1 MNDSTHAASQVG
13 KRGLPPLS
21 NFLVHFTTWYNIVMN
36 RKLLSNLQPLRAIA
50 FVILLTLLA
59 SVQAFSQTSGA
70 VQPPQQPTATDEKA
84 EQVLKRATEAMG
96 GSNFLSVHSVV
107 GQGLFTPYRDGQSTV
122 PVKFVDYIVYPDR
135 ERTEFR
141 GQGLRIIQTN
151 TGDKGWVYD
160 GEAKT
165 LKDANAQQVA
175 DFRLSL
181 RASFDN
187 LLRGAWRKEGARLS
201 YIGRREASLGQRN
214 EAVRLVYP
222 DGLSM
227 EFEIGARDGRPAKII
242 YTRKD
247 AKGEDVSEE
256 DHLAQHVMVNGIL
269 ASFIIDH
276 FRNGVQSSRINYESI
291 EFNRPVADDLFTRP
305 ASAKEVKR

>member
-1 MNDSTHAASQVG
+1 
-13 KRGLPPLS
+13 
-21 NFLVHFTTWYNIVMN
+21 MN
-36 RKLLSNLQPLRAIA
+36 RKIFLILSYMRAIA
-50 FVILLTLLA
+50 YIFLLTLLA
-59 SVQAFSQTSGA
+59 APPAFSQNSGSSGA
-70 VQPPQQPTATDEKA
+70 APQQQQQQPSSSAATTAADEKA
-84 EQVLKRATEAMG
+84 EQVLKRALEAMG
-96 GSNFLSVHSVV
+96 GSAYMSVRSVV
-107 GQGLFTPYRDGQSTV
+107 GQGLFTPYRDGQSTT

-141 GQGLRIIQTN
+141 GQGLKIIQTN

-165 LKDANAQQVA
+165 LKDATPQQVA

-201 YIGRREASLGQRN
+201 YIGRREAGLGQRN

-222 DGLSM
+222 DDLTI
-227 EFEIGARDGRPAKII
+227 EFEVGARDARPAKII
-242 YTRKD
+242 SKRKD
-247 AKGEDVSEE
+247 AKGEEVLEE

-269 ASFIIDH
+269 APFIIDH
-276 FRNGVQSSRINYESI
+276 YRNGVQSSRTNYESI
-291 EFNRPVADDLFTRP
+291 EFNRAVADDLFVRP
-305 ASAKEVKR
+305 ASAKDVKWQK

>member
-1 MNDSTHAASQVG
+1 
-13 KRGLPPLS
+13 
-21 NFLVHFTTWYNIVMN
+21 MN
-36 RKLLSNLQPLRAIA
+36 RKILLTSQPIRAIA
-50 FVILLTLLA
+50 SVILLTLLA
-59 SVQAFSQTSGA
+59 SAQALSQTSSSSA
-70 VQPPQQPTATDEKA
+70 AQPPQQSTATDEKA

-96 GSNFLSVHSVV
+96 GSNFLSVRSVV

-122 PVKFVDYIVYPDR
+122 PVKFVDYIVYPDH

-165 LKDANAQQVA
+165 LKDATAQQVA

-187 LLRGAWRKEGARLS
+187 LLRGGWRKEGARLS
-201 YIGRREASLGQRN
+201 YVGRREASLGQRN

-227 EFEIGARDGRPAKII
+227 EFEIGARDARPAKII

-305 ASAKEVKR
+305 ASAKEVKQK